1 MQQALYVALGALTGY
16 LLFGA
21 HSIFGLA
28 ALIVNLLTP
37 LPAFYLGLR
46 FGLKSGWLTILL
58 TGCLLLF
65 ASGLE
70 PPLLYLLQFGL
81 PSGILAWLMTRR
93 LAWDRAIFVTLG
105 FMVVAALVGVFGIAL
120 VQQKS
125 PMFVAAAII
134 DNEVSLAAESMQA
147 IFNEAEIP
155 PAELERLKE
164 ALESMTEFMRDVY
177 AGLVIVVALF
187 MLLALVFAVNL
198 LARGRIDVP
207 GPRFMKW
214 KAPEPMIW
222 LLILAGFMV
231 FFFDGALRLFAMNLL
246 VILLPVYFLQG
257 LAVIDSFFQ
266 RKALSPIFRTVGY
279 ILVILVNP
287 LPLLV
292 TCIGVFDLWVDFRKP
307 RIPKST

>member
-1 MQQALYVALGALTGY
+1 MQQALYVALGALAGY

-21 HSIFGLA
+21 QSIFGLA

-70 PPLLYLLQFGL
+70 PPLLYLLQFGI
-81 PSGILAWLMTRR
+81 PSGALAWLLTRGV
-93 LAWDRAIFVTLG
+93 AWDRAIFVTLG
-105 FMVVAALVGVFGIAL
+105 FMVFASVVSVCGLAL
-120 VQQKS
+120 VQQNS
-125 PMFVAAAII
+125 PVSVVGSII
-134 DNEVSLAAESMQA
+134 ENEVNLAAESMQA
-147 IFNEAEIP
+147 MFNEADIP
-155 PAELERLKE
+155 PAELENLKE
-164 ALESMTEFMRDVY
+164 ALQRMTEFMSDVY
-177 AGLVIVVALF
+177 AGLVIAVSMF
-187 MLLALVFAVNL
+187 MLLAMVFVVNVL
-198 LARGRIDVP
+198 GRGRIDIP

-222 LLILAGFMV
+222 LLIFAGFLV
-231 FFFDGALRLFAMNLL
+231 FFFDGALRLFALNLL

-257 LAVIDSFFQ
+257 LAVVDSFFQ

-279 ILVILVNP
+279 VLVILVNP

-307 RIPKST
+307 RMPKSM